1 MAVPVVSSESVAGWE
16 IVEADQLLA
25 VVVTVLVQI
34 VAAARKAVVVGEGQE
49 VVAVRT
55 VREDQKE
62 LVRIAVVQSGQTLA
76 ADQLAVVEQTFAV
89 ASAMA
94 G

>member
-1 MAVPVVSSESVAGWE
+1 M
-16 IVEADQLLA
+16 EADQLLA
-25 VVVTVLVQI
+25 VVVTVLAQI

-76 ADQLAVVEQTFAV
+76 ADQLAVVEVVEQTFAV

>member
-1 MAVPVVSSESVAGWE
+1 M
-16 IVEADQLLA
+16 EADQLLA

-55 VREDQKE
+55 VREDQKV

-76 ADQLAVVEQTFAV
+76 ADQLAVVEVVEQTFAV

>member
-1 MAVPVVSSESVAGWE
+1 M
-16 IVEADQLLA
+16 EADQLLA

-76 ADQLAVVEQTFAV
+76 ADQLAVVEVVEQTFV
-89 ASAMA
+89 EEA